1 MRLTEED
8 GGVRLTEEDGGVR
21 LTEEDG
27 GAWSQEG
34 PEELEGV
41 DPSWSRL
48 VEVPDAAGVTRRWHV
63 LDNGAEPVVGTMLCV
78 HGNPTWSYLWRRFL
92 AEAPAGWRV
101 LAVDHLGMGYS
112 ERLGQPRTLAERVSD
127 LGTLTAAL
135 GVTAPVVTGAHDW
148 GGLISLGWA
157 LEHHDQLAGVV
168 LTNTAVNLSVDA
180 APPGLIWLARTSLLR
195 QTVCVRTPVFVKG
208 ASALSRPGLSPAAR
222 HGLELPY
229 GRADRR
235 QSIADFVADIP
246 VGPDHPSR
254 PTLDAIAGG
263 LGALSDVPVLLL
275 WGPRDPVFTER
286 QLEDLLRR
294 MPHADVQRYPGASH
308 LVTEDAP
315 QTATDAWHWV
325 GDLGLRSPEPGSD
338 ALPGSRGSES
348 GGSASGGSESGA
360 PDGPAAGAAPP
371 RRPWDAL
378 LARAGD
384 AEPAV
389 VELSG
394 DTVRVTSFAELEERV
409 RDLAAGLAAD
419 GVRPGDRVALLV
431 PPGVD
436 LTVAVYAVWRV
447 GAVIVVADAG
457 LGLRG
462 MAHAL
467 RSAGPDHVVGIRKAL
482 LAMGALRIPGRR
494 IVAEPLPVALRRAFG
509 WGATLAELEQRGRS
523 RSVPDLPPGDAEA
536 AVLFTSGATGPAK
549 GVVYTLAQL
558 RAQIDQLQSTY
569 ALTGAD
575 RWVAAF
581 APFALYGPALGMAA
595 AVPDMSVTAPGTLTA
610 RALAQAVQAIE
621 ATVVFASPAALRN
634 VVATAAELSS
644 EQRAS
649 LGGVRLVMSAGA
661 PVPARLLRRVQE
673 LLPAAELHT
682 PYGMTEALPLADIS
696 LPEIEAAGAGNGVCV
711 GRPRPGVRVRLSP
724 LDDLARADGELTE
737 ETGVTGEICVAAAH
751 VKERYDRLWATER
764 RSSRNAGWHRT
775 GDVGHLDDQGRLWV
789 EGRLVHVL
797 STEGGPLTPV
807 SLEQRVEGLTGV
819 SSAAVVGVGPAGRQ
833 QVVVVVEPVA
843 GPGRVRDGLA
853 DASVTSAVRDLLSQ
867 GEPPVSVAAVLT
879 LRHLPVDIRH
889 ASKIDRAAVARWAD
903 RLLAGHRAPRP

>member
-1 MRLTEED
+1 MRLPAEEI
-8 GGVRLTEEDGGVR
+8 RP
-21 LTEEDG
+21 
-27 GAWSQEG
+27 QEIRPQEIR
-34 PEELEGV
+34 PEELDGV
-41 DPSWSRL
+41 DPAWSRF

-63 LDNGAEPVVGTMLCV
+63 LDNGAEPTVGTMLCV

-92 AEAPAGWRV
+92 AQAPTGWRV
-101 LAVDHLGMGYS
+101 VAVDHLGMGWS
-112 ERLGQPRTLAERVSD
+112 ERLDAPRTLPERVSD

-135 GVTAPVVTGAHDW
+135 EITGPVVTVAHDW

-157 LEHHDQLAGVV
+157 LAHSDQLAGVV

-180 APPGLIWLARTSLLR
+180 APPGLIRLARTRALR
-195 QTVCVRTPVFVKG
+195 QTVCVRTPVFLQG
-208 ASALSRPGLSPAAR
+208 ASALSRPRLPAAAR
-222 HGLELPY
+222 RGLELPY

-235 QSIADFVADIP
+235 QSIGDFVADIP

-254 PTLDAIAGG
+254 PAFDAIGAG
-263 LGALSDVPVLLL
+263 LGALAQVPVLLL

-286 QLEDLLRR
+286 QLEDLLHR
-294 MPHADVQRYPGASH
+294 MPHADVQRYAGASH

-315 QTATDAWHWV
+315 QTSTDAWRWV
-325 GDLGLRSPEPGSD
+325 GDLGLGST
-338 ALPGSRGSES
+338 GSQS
-348 GGSASGGSESGA
+348 GGAAERPASPASEPTAEGPSGA
-360 PDGPAAGAAPP
+360 ARPP

-384 AEPAV
+384 PAPAV

-394 DTVRVTSFAELEERV
+394 GTTTTTSFAELERRV

-467 RSAGPDHVVGIRKAL
+467 RSAGPDHVIGIGKAL
-482 LAMGALRIPGRR
+482 VAMAALRIPGRR
-494 IVAEPLPVALRRAFG
+494 IVAEPWPAALRRALG
-509 WGATLAELEQRGRS
+509 WGASLPELEASGRGRP
-523 RSVPDLPPGDAEA
+523 VPELPPADAEA

-549 GVVYTLAQL
+549 GVVYRLSQL

-581 APFALYGPALGMAA
+581 APFALYGPALGVGA

-610 RALAQAVQAIE
+610 RALAEAVQAIE

-634 VVATAAELSS
+634 VVATASALTA

-649 LGGVRLVMSAGA
+649 LGTVRLLMSAGA
-661 PVPARLLRRVQE
+661 PVPARLLVQVQE

-696 LPEIEAAGAGNGVCV
+696 LPEIQAAGSGHGVCV
-711 GRPRPGVRVRLSP
+711 GRPRPGVQVRLSP
-724 LDDLARADGELTE
+724 LDDLARAEGELTDR
-737 ETGVTGEICVAAAH
+737 TGVTGEICVAAAH

-764 RSSRNAGWHRT
+764 RSSRNPGWHRT

-797 STEGGPLTPV
+797 STERGPVTPV
-807 SLEQRVEGLTGV
+807 GLEQRVEGLAGV
-819 SSAAVVGVGPAGRQ
+819 GSAAVVGVGPGGRQ

-843 GPGRVRDGLA
+843 GSDRVRDGLA
-853 DASVTSAVRDLLSQ
+853 DPTLTAAVRDLLAA
-867 GEPPVSVAAVLT
+867 GERPVSVAAVLV

-889 ASKIDRAAVARWAD
+889 ASKIDRAAVGRWAGQ
-903 RLLAGHRAPRP
+903 LLAGHRAP